1 MAGILFEPSGH
12 LAILAMPRSKEQ
24 NNCPLH
30 LSGSAE
36 PIPAKINH
44 PWPYAKHFFKGSGS
58 RCRQQAAVDKRL
70 TKTEKRFAKS
80 LDELTKTIDK
90 FLKRLTD
97 IEEEFTLPENESKPS
112 YVRNS
117 ACRPIRGPP
126 ALSQRATIRWLC
138 DIPERFSFSENLDA
152 GY

>member
-1 MAGILFEPSGH
+1 MAYASRTVQAAAQVKPSKKNAKHIVRCGRARRNAKQRLAYGLWLLLSRQIL
-12 LAILAMPRSKEQ
+12 
-24 NNCPLH
+24 
-30 LSGSAE
+30 LSTSPERSAE

-90 FLKRLTD
+90 FLKRLQT
-97 IEEEFTLPENESKPS
+97 SRK
-112 YVRNS
+112 NS
-117 ACRPIRGPP
+117 PFLKTSQSRP
-126 ALSQRATIRWLC
+126 T
-138 DIPERFSFSENLDA
+138 SETRRVARLEVHQP
-152 GY
+152 

>member
-1 MAGILFEPSGH
+1 MAVRQTLFQG
-12 LAILAMPRSKEQ
+12 
-24 NNCPLH
+24 
-30 LSGSAE
+30 
-36 PIPAKINH
+36 
-44 PWPYAKHFFKGSGS
+44 FS
-58 RCRQQAAVDKRL
+58 RCPQQAAVDKRL

-117 ACRPIRGPP
+117 ACRPIRGLP

-138 DIPERFSFSENLDA
+138 NIPERFSFSENLDT